1 MLNAIQFARE
11 LKWLG
16 IGRLRPY
23 ATTDPVFR
31 ERRWNGW
38 GSPAFGSA
46 GEGLARTLLQRSGG
60 CVTFENGAAGTA
72 TKTAEMNAI
81 DKNDDRTLLGDGPP
95 FRSRLARAMRS
106 RGLEVST
113 ADSAAAG
120 SDGARRRAPAFAVPR
135 PKDGNR
141 FDVVAAGERPDSRML
156 AGYANIAAAVAAVKV
171 GAVVRLAEPTDAD
184 AAPLVTGLPPP
195 PELPLSAERVRRERV
210 LRGYERCGG
219 TSRRGRT
226 RVVEPCDASWPGAR
240 RAKPAMH
247 RVPRSRRARR
257 ETRPC

>member
-1 MLNAIQFARE
+1 MER
-11 LKWLG
+11 LG
-16 IGRLRPY
+16 KPCVWR
-23 ATTDPVFR
+23 A
-31 ERRWNGW
+31 
-38 GSPAFGSA
+38 A

-81 DKNDDRTLLGDGPP
+81 DKNDDRTLPGDGPP

-106 RGLEVST
+106 RGFEVST

-120 SDGARRRAPAFAVPR
+120 SDGVRRRAPAFAVPR
-135 PKDGNR
+135 PKDGGR
-141 FDVVAAGERPDSRML
+141 FDAVAAGERPDSRIAMP

-171 GAVVRLAEPTDAD
+171 GAVDCLAKPTDAD
-184 AAPLVTGLPPP
+184 AAPLVTGSAL
-195 PELPLSAERVRRERV
+195 PELPLSAERVRRERI

-226 RVVEPCDASWPGAR
+226 RVVEPCDASRPGAR